1 MAFARL
7 AEELRQDLRYGFRL
21 VRANPGF
28 TAAAVLSLALG
39 IAANTSIFTL
49 VDQVLLRLLPVENP
63 RQLVQFR
70 MEGGRFGNQNGDGL
84 HTFSYPLYV
93 AFRDKNTVFSG
104 LTGQVTAPVSLVSGD
119 RGQVVDSGWVSGN
132 FFQVL
137 GVKPHIGRLLTV
149 EDDRPSDGAPVVVL
163 QYDFWQARYEG
174 RQDVIGS
181 TIRLNGAPFTIVG
194 VAAQEFEGTNP
205 GLLTQLWAPVNA
217 RNALIP
223 DWRDTLENERSAW
236 FYLFARLKPGFT
248 LDQAQAEMRLV
259 HDQQKREELRGE
271 FFAKFPDNT
280 DRFLRQT
287 MTLIPASRGMSAIRR
302 NFEQPLIVLQWL
314 VGMVLLI
321 ACTNVA
327 GLLLAQASAR
337 QREIAIR
344 SALGARR
351 AQVVRQLFV
360 ESSMLA
366 LAGGVAGLFL
376 SVWLTRGLVRF
387 LPYNQEVMSLSTT
400 PDARILLFT
409 TVVTLITAFAFGL
422 LPAFRGSNI
431 PASAVLKD
439 GAGSVTGNREHV
451 RLRKAF
457 VALQVSASL
466 VLLIGAGLFVRTLD
480 NLRHVDLGFT
490 TDNVVMFAV
499 SPATRYEPARKL
511 QLYRTLMESLGTVPG
526 VRAVGA
532 NTTRLLTGGRWDSGI
547 TITPTTPI
555 NERVPV
561 SFFNAVTPGYFE
573 ALGIPVTMGRD
584 FSWNDWGGSR
594 MLALVNQS
602 LATRYFSGT
611 QAVGQRLGQGRAV
624 PMNIEI
630 IGVFGNARYHDVRGE
645 IPVQTFVNMDSRIDL
660 VNAINVYAR
669 IQGDPRAIM
678 PLLRQ
683 QVGRVDSDLV
693 ISEMRM
699 MDEQVNRRL
708 ANERMLSFLS
718 AGFAVLATILA
729 VIGLHGVLAFVVARR
744 TREIGIRV
752 ALGAQRHGVVRLV
765 VREMLMMILL
775 GIVTGTAAAYLA
787 GSYVETQLFGVK
799 ASEWSVFAVGVLTLL
814 TAALVASLAPA
825 LRASR
830 IDPMRALRQE

>member
-7 AEELRQDLRYGFRL
+7 AEQLRQDVRYGFRL

-49 VDQVLLRLLPVENP
+49 VDQVLLRLLPVDNP

-84 HTFSYPLYV
+84 HTFSYPLYA
-93 AFRDKNTVFSG
+93 AFRDRNTVFSG
-104 LTGQVTAPVSLVSGD
+104 LTGQVPGQVGLVSGD
-119 RGQVVDSGWVSGN
+119 RSQVVDSGWVAGN

-137 GVKPHIGRLLTV
+137 GVKPHLGRLLTV
-149 EDDRPSDGAPVVVL
+149 EDDRPNDGAPVVVL
-163 QYDFWQARYEG
+163 QYDFWQARYDG

-194 VAAQEFEGTNP
+194 VAAQDFEGTNP

-217 RNALIP
+217 RNTVIP
-223 DWRDTLENERSAW
+223 DWRQTLENERSAW

-259 HDQQKREELRGE
+259 HDQQKQHELRGE
-271 FFAKFPDNT
+271 FFAKFPDVK
-280 DRFLRQT
+280 DRFLRQQ

-327 GLLLAQASAR
+327 GLLLARASAR

-344 SALGARR
+344 GALGASR

-366 LAGGVAGLFL
+366 LAGGIAGLFL
-376 SVWLTRGLVRF
+376 SIWLTRGLVRF
-387 LPYNQEVMSLSTT
+387 LPYNQDVMSLSTT

-431 PASAVLKD
+431 PASAALKD
-439 GAGSVTGNREHV
+439 GAGSVTSNREHV

-480 NLRHVDLGFT
+480 NLRHVNLGFT

-499 SPATRYEPARKL
+499 SPATRYESPRKL
-511 QLYRTLMESLGTVPG
+511 QLFRTLMESLATVPG

-547 TITPTTPI
+547 TITPTTTI

-624 PMNIEI
+624 PMDIEI
-630 IGVFGNARYHDVRGE
+630 IGVFGDARYHDVRGD
-645 IPVQTFVNMDSRIDL
+645 IPVQTFVNMDARL
-660 VNAINVYAR
+660 EFVNAINVYAR

-683 QVGRVDSDLV
+683 QVGRVDPDLV

-708 ANERMLSFLS
+708 ANERLLSFLS

-729 VIGLHGVLAFVVARR
+729 VVGLHGVLAFVVARR

-752 ALGAQRHGVVRLV
+752 ALGAQRRGVVRLV
-765 VREMLMMILL
+765 VREMLMMSVL
-775 GIVTGTAAAYLA
+775 GIVAGTAIAYLA

-830 IDPMRALRQE
+830 IDPIRALRHE